1 MSTVDP
7 TTPPSDNEVSASQQG
22 ATREPPPQPKV
33 PTGGRGVL
41 STHESET
48 APAGDPQPEG

>member
-7 TTPPSDNEVSASQQG
+7 TTPSNDDEAIASQQD

-33 PTGGRGVL
+33 PTGGRGFR
-41 STHESET
+41 STDEST
-48 APAGDPQPEG
+48 PAPAGDPQPES

>member
-33 PTGGRGVL
+33 PTGGRGFL
-41 STHESET
+41 STDESET